1 MDNFPT
7 FPFTTQED
15 WYGELSFTSA
25 EDGAPLS
32 LEGRNFEML
41 ITPAASGADLVEP
54 KITLT
59 MDNRGGLSLKNGDPS
74 TIIFRVPKATAN
86 ELVRMEY
93 TADVLEVVGD
103 SRYLFMPA
111 RIDYFEPSA
120 LRIFLS
126 RFLGVS
132 VSFAARRQPI
142 VTPVAVPGRQGDRG
156 NSILSGFRAPG
167 PADGKIG
174 DFWVD
179 LGTSTQAP
187 RFYQPKTAVGWTDN
201 FVEIISNQILTDALA
216 RAAMVNSV
224 RFSAGDQNLSA
235 GQTTLTIPSGYIP
248 GVIMV
253 FRNGSV
259 LQTSDYTATNGSQIV
274 LKTAARSDDVIDVR
288 SFKIGAV
295 VNAAPAQHDHQIDNI
310 VGLSDVLTNKLDRR
324 LLSKDGAPV
333 ATEIP
338 AGTIRAAKNTTTGR
352 ISIFANDGGTIVDL
366 LDLTNS

>member
-15 WYGELSFTSA
+15 WYGELSFISA
-25 EDGAPLS
+25 EDNSPLS

-59 MDNRGGLSLKNGDPS
+59 MDDLGGLSLKNGDSS

-86 ELVRMEY
+86 QLVRMEY
-93 TADVLEVVGD
+93 TADILEVVGD

-167 PADGKIG
+167 SADGKIG
-174 DFWVD
+174 DFWMD
-179 LGTSTQAP
+179 LGSETQAP
-187 RFYQPKTAVGWTDN
+187 RLYGPKLGAGWPAQYLELITDRGL
-201 FVEIISNQILTDALA
+201 SGALE
-216 RAAMVNSV
+216 R
-224 RFSAGDQNLSA
+224 A
-235 GQTTLTIPSGYIP
+235 GQVTPIPISAEAGNLAEGQTSFAIP
-248 GVIMV
+248 GGYTPGTAMV
-253 FRNGSV
+253 FRNGV
-259 LQTSDYTATNGSQIV
+259 LLQPKDYTASDGVNLVMAQP
-274 LKTAARSDDVIDVR
+274 ARIDDVIIFSRFRVGG
-288 SFKIGAV
+288 F
-295 VNAAPAQHDHQIDNI
+295 AA
-310 VGLSDVLTNKLDRR
+310 GLEEKLDRAI
-324 LLSKDGAPV
+324 LSRSGPPV
-333 ATEIP
+333 TGDIP
-338 AGTIRAAKNTTTGR
+338 SGTIRVVKDTTAGR
-352 ISIFANDGGTIVDL
+352 ISLYANDAGQIIDL
-366 LDLTNS
+366 LYFEV